1 LEPALPTFRDLIA
14 GDELI
19 VAPVA
24 LNPIMARLAADSGFK
39 ALYMSGGSLGWLK
52 CVTEANLA
60 LPEMIE
66 VALDMR
72 AVCPLPIVLDVG
84 GGFGDPVHLHRTIAL
99 SQAAGIGAIELE
111 DQLLPRR
118 VEHHA
123 GVDHLVPTEL
133 MLEKIK
139 EALAARTDK
148 NLVIIAR
155 TNARRISTLDEALR
169 RAEAFKKA
177 GADMLFVHTRNADE
191 IRTVAERLPPPLMT
205 FAPVDG
211 FAAFPYSAAELA
223 KLGYRLAAS
232 SGTAFAAMYK
242 AVRQSYECLAQDKI
256 DPFLGPGGA
265 EKQMKAAQETCDL
278 SGLLQIE
285 RRTMKGR

>member
-1 LEPALPTFRDLIA
+1 MPTFRDLIA

-24 LNPIMARLAADSGFK
+24 LNPIMARLAADAGFK

-84 GGFGDPVHLHRTIAL
+84 GGFGDPVHLHRTVAL
-99 SQAAGIGAIELE
+99 SEAAGIGAIELE

-123 GVDHLVPTEL
+123 GNDHLVPTEL
-133 MLEKIK
+133 MVEKIK

-155 TNARRISTLDEALR
+155 TNARRVSTLDEALR
-169 RAEAFKKA
+169 RAEAFKNA
-177 GADMLFVHTRNADE
+177 GADMLFVHTRQPDE
-191 IRTVAERLPPPLMT
+191 IRTVAERLAPPLMT

-211 FAAFPYSAAELA
+211 FSAFPYTPADMA

-242 AVRQSYECLAQDKI
+242 AVRQSYECLASGKM

-265 EKQMKAAQETCDL
+265 EKEMKAAQETCDL
-278 SGLLQIE
+278 SRLLEIE
-285 RRTMKGR
+285 RRTINMKKP